1 MARESYAD
9 LPVLPGVD
17 LPHARHLLDS
27 DMGSIGL
34 LSPAHVRAAAS
45 LVDRGESISLSV
57 PIGFIDP
64 PLFGRS
70 ACRHRY
76 LEVGRNTFEDVL
88 DDFNPQAGSQWD
100 GLLHV
105 RAREQGFF
113 DGHRSIADAAQGRGI
128 EAWASNGIVGR
139 GVLLD
144 VGRWAARAGRHLDP
158 MSGAE
163 ITTADL
169 SEVAADQGIEIESGD
184 ILCLRT
190 GWIASYRALD
200 EEGRQSLP
208 PRFAGLR
215 ADESTARYLW
225 DHEIAAVCADN
236 PALECAP
243 GDPAV
248 GSLHRRL
255 IPTLG
260 IAIGELFDF
269 DRVASSCADR
279 GRWTFLFVSAP
290 LPLPGGVSS
299 PANALAIL

>member
-1 MARESYAD
+1 
-9 LPVLPGVD
+9 
-17 LPHARHLLDS
+17 
-27 DMGSIGL
+27 MGTVGL
-34 LSPAHVRAAAS
+34 LGPEHVRAAAR
-45 LVDRGESISLSV
+45 LVQRGESISLNL

-76 LEVGRNTFEDVL
+76 LEVGTNTYEDVL

-113 DGHRSIADAAQGRGI
+113 DGHRSIHEAANGRGI
-128 EAWASNGIVGR
+128 EAWAADGIVGR

-144 VGRWAARAGRHLDP
+144 VGRWSARSGRDLDP

-163 ITTADL
+163 ITVSDL
-169 SEVAADQGIEIESGD
+169 SDVAADQGVDLEPGD

-200 EEGRQSLP
+200 KEHRQSLP

-215 ADESTARYLW
+215 ADGATARYLW
-225 DHEIAAVCADN
+225 DHEVAAVCADN

-255 IPTLG
+255 IPMLG
-260 IAIGELFDF
+260 MAIGELFDF
-269 DRVASSCADR
+269 DRLASRCVHL

-299 PANALAIL
+299 PSNALAIL